1 MSDLIQSRVATN
13 VRYARTR
20 AGLSQRQ
27 LADGLGHTEKLS
39 ISRWENGHVLPSTA
53 NVIAL
58 AELLGIDDPAWFYLD
73 HSAEAA
79 AAAA

>member
-1 MSDLIQSRVATN
+1 MSDLIQTRVATN
-13 VRYARTR
+13 VRLARAN

-27 LADGLGHTEKLS
+27 LADKLGHSEKLA
-39 ISRWENGHVLPSTA
+39 ISRWENAHVLPSTA

-58 AELLGIDDPAWFYLD
+58 AEALGIDDPAWFYCD

-79 AAAA
+79 AAA